1 MSMWTYVNGVITV
14 SPAGRTQAEKT
25 YILQTIIDH
34 LPKVTGS
41 EGDMDIYI
49 VQKKG
54 CNCSSNCN
62 EFDEY
67 VGDFQVQDSYML
79 ILEGSLRDRLYEQTF
94 KELNTFLNR
103 LAERLRV
110 KDILV
115 KLKDYDKEYIFK
127 DYKPYFEMYEEP
139 SWSNENGNI
148 AWWEYLMW
156 DSSPNYALPLKL
168 SAKYAEDEDD
178 ADRQEFIR
186 RYRYEFSE

>member
-54 CNCSSNCN
+54 CNRSSNYD

-67 VGDFQVQDSYML
+67 VGDFQIQDSYML

-94 KELNTFLNR
+94 KELNNFLNR

-110 KDILV
+110 QDILV

-127 DYKPYFEMYEEP
+127 DYKPYFKMYEEP
-139 SWSNENGNI
+139 SWSNKNGNI
-148 AWWEYLMW
+148 A
-156 DSSPNYALPLKL
+156 
-168 SAKYAEDEDD
+168 
-178 ADRQEFIR
+178 
-186 RYRYEFSE
+186 